1 MLALNAAQI
10 GRDSRFEQNVGR
22 LTKVVLEKHVFGG
35 DGGVGLELEDEM
47 AVWRLPCQQR
57 LDGRTDCAVNVSNWG
72 SLGGLDI

>member
-1 MLALNAAQI
+1 
-10 GRDSRFEQNVGR
+10 
-22 LTKVVLEKHVFGG
+22 VLEKHVFGG